1 MGLYNMSQKQH
12 GAVSAWG
19 CIGVGAVSGWGCIVV

>member
-1 MGLYNMSQKQH
+1 MGLYQH

-19 CIGVGAVSGWGCIVV
+19 CIGVGVSAAWGCIGV

>member
-1 MGLYNMSQKQH
+1 MSQKQH

-19 CIGVGAVSGWGCIVV
+19 CIGVGAVSGWGCIGV

>member
-1 MGLYNMSQKQH
+1 VGQYQG